1 MSSLNYIILSDFDN
15 VFSLKSLFF
24 VPYHKPENLQ
34 KSDLKRNDHIF
45 SPPLELENRSPGRSI
60 QVFPT
65 DHPCQ
70 KASAPTCHAVITF
83 PSSPKQP
90 TEEGYLRDFRYL
102 IKLGEGVANN
112 CSRSEEVDPPLDTS

>member
-1 MSSLNYIILSDFDN
+1 M
-15 VFSLKSLFF
+15 
-24 VPYHKPENLQ
+24 
-34 KSDLKRNDHIF
+34 KREEKNIFQQTTFF

-90 TEEGYLRDFRYL
+90 TEEGYLWDFRYL

-112 CSRSEEVDPPLDTS
+112 CSRSEEVDPPLDTC